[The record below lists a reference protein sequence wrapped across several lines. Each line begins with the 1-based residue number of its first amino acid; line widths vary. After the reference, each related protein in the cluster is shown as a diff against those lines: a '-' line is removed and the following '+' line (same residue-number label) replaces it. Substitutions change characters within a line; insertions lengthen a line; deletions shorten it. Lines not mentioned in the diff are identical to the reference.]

1 MGNPSL
7 DIPVERRR
15 RPTASTR
22 QAAAEQTVC
31 VASFGDPVAEDYAD
45 FARIQGS
52 GRVQTIDLR
61 GDLRGEFDASG
72 RSLVLFLKP
81 RLSAAEKTTLDRL
94 LAEMASGGECQ
105 VCIVSTFRVH
115 LGNAAALEAEQHI
128 VCAAKRLGLRP
139 TVFRPGHVLS
149 DRSPL
154 VDAAARWG
162 CCYPLVPPRLRSCFV
177 TGSAL
182 FGVIEQERLGQPTRS
197 RTHTMLG
204 ANLPWREVLA
214 SHRATGPL
222 STCLEVISSIL
233 ALVRLGEIA
242 GLFITLLAKR
252 LVRWRALDVSTLKPA
267 TFRDLRALYS
277 PYNYRQV
284 KIVGYNNGVNHF
296 GHRYPG
302 RTIVSTV
309 NLSRVVRA
317 GAEIIRADCGAT
329 VRKARD
335 VVLARGQDLPVI
347 PNYSYVCLGTA
358 FFVPIHGSASDYSC
372 VAETITRAILYDPCD
387 DRLIIAD
394 QDSPEF
400 GGFAYDTH
408 SQVLLLRLYCQVK
421 PKATYFLRTQEFD
434 APAASDLLEAL
445 RDKTAANVEI
455 RKPSASE
462 TRVTIYRYYTQTG
475 DAPSPTLAVARDSI
489 GKVWDRLEE
498 NPITSFLMHALTRHL
513 AFHVELFFT
522 FEQFGKFWETHRG
535 VPLRK
540 IQLRYIRA
548 DGLPNSAF
556 CDQDC
561 VSADMFMFRRHRHP
575 FERYLE
581 QTSRTLRRSGE
592 SWQAQLLSEISMTT
606 TETAAPSRL
615 SDTLGRMLRD
625 RRPNLF
631 RLYLNPFVTQACF
644 CLDRYVRSTWTARAD
659 APDDPYP
666 SFLANSFDEALG
678 GAIKLARYCLT
689 LAGKSTDGLVLD
701 FEDRVGS
708 FTEIE
713 LSDGGRIEL
722 IPGLKVVKN
731 ARDLAD
737 VGQKFGLVVL
747 ASGLTDESFE
757 CVERLVRRDEALLVM
772 RVTRQSLAELRR
784 GDSPALARLRPD
796 MVVFDESFVNRE
808 VPFGAFSARGVLYD
822 HWKARGP
829 GQFSFHHL
837 SAQYCFKPAFHELPR
852 TGRS

>member
-15 RPTASTR
+15 RSFEPTR
-22 QAAAEQTVC
+22 QTVAHQTVC

-45 FARIQGS
+45 FARVQGA
-52 GRVQTIDLR
+52 GRVQMVDLR
-61 GDLRGEFDASG
+61 RGFDISA

-81 RLSAAEKTTLDRL
+81 KLSVAEKTALDRL
-94 LAEMASGGECQ
+94 LAGMSSGEECR
-105 VCIVSTFRVH
+105 VSIVSTFRVH
-115 LGNAAALEAEQHI
+115 LWDAEAIEAEQH
-128 VCAAKRLGLRP
+128 VVRAAKRFSLRP
-139 TVFRPGHVLS
+139 TVFRPGHILS
-149 DRSPL
+149 DRSPVL
-154 VDAAARWG
+154 AAAGRWG
-162 CCYPLVPPRLRSCFV
+162 CCYPLVPSRMRSCFV

-182 FGVIEQERLGQPTRS
+182 FGAIEQERLAQPTRS
-197 RTHTMLG
+197 RIHTLLG

-214 SHRATGPL
+214 SHRTTGPP
-222 STCLEVISSIL
+222 STCLEVITSIL
-233 ALVRLGEIA
+233 ALLMLGEIA

-252 LVRWRALDVSTLKPA
+252 LVRWRALNVSILKPV
-267 TFRDLRALYS
+267 TFRDLCALYS
-277 PYNYRQV
+277 PYNYRHV

-309 NLSRVVRA
+309 NLNRVVPA
-317 GAEIIRADCGAT
+317 GAAIIRGDCGAT

-372 VAETITRAILYDPCD
+372 VAETIIRAILYDPCD

-400 GGFAYDTH
+400 GRFAYDTN
-408 SQVLLLRLYCQVK
+408 SQVLLLRLYCHLK

-455 RKPSASE
+455 RKPSASG
-462 TRVTIYRYYTQTG
+462 TRVTIYRYYTQAG
-475 DAPSPTLAVARDSI
+475 DALSPVLAVARDSI

-522 FEQFGKFWETHRG
+522 FEQFEKFWESHRG
-535 VPLRK
+535 VPLKK

-561 VSADMFMFRRHRHP
+561 VSADMFMFRRHRHA

-581 QTSRTLRRSGE
+581 QTF
-592 SWQAQLLSEISMTT
+592 
-606 TETAAPSRL
+606 APGAVRA
-615 SDTLGRMLRD
+615 
-625 RRPNLF
+625 
-631 RLYLNPFVTQACF
+631 NP
-644 CLDRYVRSTWTARAD
+644 
-659 APDDPYP
+659 
-666 SFLANSFDEALG
+666 
-678 GAIKLARYCLT
+678 
-689 LAGKSTDGLVLD
+689 GKHS
-701 FEDRVGS
+701 
-708 FTEIE
+708 
-713 LSDGGRIEL
+713 
-722 IPGLKVVKN
+722 
-731 ARDLAD
+731 
-737 VGQKFGLVVL
+737 
-747 ASGLTDESFE
+747 
-757 CVERLVRRDEALLVM
+757 C
-772 RVTRQSLAELRR
+772 
-784 GDSPALARLRPD
+784 
-796 MVVFDESFVNRE
+796 
-808 VPFGAFSARGVLYD
+808 
-822 HWKARGP
+822 
-829 GQFSFHHL
+829 
-837 SAQYCFKPAFHELPR
+837 
-852 TGRS
+852 